1 MSNAIDVLPPLRDVI
16 AAHELGA
23 RKALGQ
29 HFLLDLNLTSRIA
42 RAAAPLE
49 SFTIIEIGPGP
60 GGLTRALLSEGAE
73 KVIAI
78 ERDPRCI
85 AALAKLQDVSDGRLE
100 IREADAREVDIGTLG
115 DQPRKIIANLPY
127 NVGTPLL
134 IRWLTQA
141 SSLENMTLMF
151 QREVA
156 DRIAAQP
163 GDAAYGRLS
172 ILANWR
178 CRTRKLF
185 NVPARAFTPPPNVE
199 SAVVS
204 LTPHASAPY
213 PADQHALERVTA
225 AAFGQRRKMLRGA
238 LKTLAVDPAALL
250 AAADIDPTRR
260 AETLDISEFASLARA
275 LVSLTGPD
283 AVP

>member
-1 MSNAIDVLPPLRDVI
+1 MSNAIDALPPLRDVI

-238 LKTLAVDPAALL
+238 LKSLAVDAAALL

-283 AVP
+283 AAP